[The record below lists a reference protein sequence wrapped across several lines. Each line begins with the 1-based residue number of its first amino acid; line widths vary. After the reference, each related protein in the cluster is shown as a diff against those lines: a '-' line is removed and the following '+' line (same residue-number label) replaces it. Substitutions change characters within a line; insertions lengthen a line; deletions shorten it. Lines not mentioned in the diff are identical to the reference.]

1 MFMKKLFN
9 IIKTIFWAFWAFIKG
24 WFSDKKPDKTIQ
36 ENTLENVQ
44 RDNAK
49 IKIIDSNGFTTDEA
63 NKDPQEIFISEAHVK
78 EIIREKYQDNLGNNY
93 NEDIPTVIENKILTQ
108 VKNEVQ
114 KEEIITI
121 NNLEAIIEEQVKA
134 NTQELNNTED
144 KPYVKKTALK
154 ENFVVLFN
162 DNTYQLVDKFDNIIS
177 VRFKAPIIDYVDNY
191 LKVFYDNKYYVYDI
205 KGNILTK
212 VGFKDIRLYEDFYAV
227 INDDY
232 LLDVREYLDP
242 NFKLST
248 PILLDKM
255 CYQSD
260 YDIKKYI
267 SEYKIKIKSK
277 NEVYHADT
285 NGNILNKKE
294 VKPIDITNPVVNSP
308 ILEQQS
314 ITNEDDKPLG
324 NEQTYEIK
332 YGYKET
338 NTNDA
343 FENTSYEEKSVNNKN
358 EDLINDNFNE
368 DYRETNEENHQ
379 AYNDDAISNEA
390 TVVNDN
396 SNNKNSNEKREINS
410 KKEITTEIQKVV
422 DDVEEKIEI
431 ISNNSIIENKKEEL
445 DDKNYEA
452 LEEELSQVLEI
463 IELKK
468 KSSKN
473 PEDLK
478 KLNYL
483 ENKTLRLKRNI
494 EIQKNADITKEK
506 EYLDEG
512 IHTGELYDLQT
523 ELKNVHLSYEQ
534 NLNSYALQ
542 SIEELNKISVND
554 ANNIE
559 KDLLKK
565 ELHKANKVA
574 KVANILDLI
583 PFVRNCYFKFFAS
596 GMLVKTHLK
605 IYESILKRKTTP
617 YRESNFNNMINGH
630 TALNGGLSLNV
641 RNVNRL
647 NALDEA
653 TKAKFPEMAYD
664 EEYQLSMNNLK
675 NSLLSEQEKMLKK
688 KKIIAKYNLAKKAI
702 VRERKK
708 AA

>member
-24 WFSDKKPDKTIQ
+24 WFSDKKPGKTIQ

-294 VKPIDITNPVVNSP
+294 VKPIDITA
-308 ILEQQS
+308 
-314 ITNEDDKPLG
+314 D
-324 NEQTYEIK
+324 
-332 YGYKET
+332 
-338 NTNDA
+338 
-343 FENTSYEEKSVNNKN
+343 
-358 EDLINDNFNE
+358 
-368 DYRETNEENHQ
+368 
-379 AYNDDAISNEA
+379 
-390 TVVNDN
+390 
-396 SNNKNSNEKREINS
+396 
-410 KKEITTEIQKVV
+410 
-422 DDVEEKIEI
+422 
-431 ISNNSIIENKKEEL
+431 
-445 DDKNYEA
+445 
-452 LEEELSQVLEI
+452 VLE
-463 IELKK
+463 
-468 KSSKN
+468 
-473 PEDLK
+473 
-478 KLNYL
+478 
-483 ENKTLRLKRNI
+483 
-494 EIQKNADITKEK
+494 
-506 EYLDEG
+506 
-512 IHTGELYDLQT
+512 
-523 ELKNVHLSYEQ
+523 
-534 NLNSYALQ
+534 
-542 SIEELNKISVND
+542 
-554 ANNIE
+554 
-559 KDLLKK
+559 
-565 ELHKANKVA
+565 
-574 KVANILDLI
+574 
-583 PFVRNCYFKFFAS
+583 
-596 GMLVKTHLK
+596 VK
-605 IYESILKRKTTP
+605 
-617 YRESNFNNMINGH
+617 
-630 TALNGGLSLNV
+630 
-641 RNVNRL
+641 
-647 NALDEA
+647 
-653 TKAKFPEMAYD
+653 
-664 EEYQLSMNNLK
+664 
-675 NSLLSEQEKMLKK
+675 
-688 KKIIAKYNLAKKAI
+688 
-702 VRERKK
+702 
-708 AA
+708 